1 MKQEGRHRDE
11 WKLTSDINTGFT
23 VPENYFSDIE
33 SNVIMRLKE
42 DKLPKNHGFITPKKY
57 FEKLDN
63 HIIEKTKTKKGK
75 LITFNKIK
83 FISVA
88 ASIVLLLFFGSNFIS
103 NTNTELT
110 SEEIISWLD
119 TNINSIPNDEL
130 AFALAELN
138 TNNINPY
145 LVIKNDDI
153 VESLLN
159 SNDMD
164 FLIEDINTK

>member
-1 MKQEGRHRDE
+1 
-11 WKLTSDINTGFT
+11 
-23 VPENYFSDIE
+23 
-33 SNVIMRLKE
+33 
-42 DKLPKNHGFITPKKY
+42 
-57 FEKLDN
+57 
-63 HIIEKTKTKKGK
+63 
-75 LITFNKIK
+75 
-83 FISVA
+83 
-88 ASIVLLLFFGSNFIS
+88 LLLFFGSNFIS

-130 AFALAELN
+130 AFALTELN
-138 TNNINPY
+138 TNDINPY

>member
-1 MKQEGRHRDE
+1 
-11 WKLTSDINTGFT
+11 
-23 VPENYFSDIE
+23 
-33 SNVIMRLKE
+33 
-42 DKLPKNHGFITPKKY
+42 
-57 FEKLDN
+57 
-63 HIIEKTKTKKGK
+63 
-75 LITFNKIK
+75 
-83 FISVA
+83 
-88 ASIVLLLFFGSNFIS
+88 LLLFFGSNFIS